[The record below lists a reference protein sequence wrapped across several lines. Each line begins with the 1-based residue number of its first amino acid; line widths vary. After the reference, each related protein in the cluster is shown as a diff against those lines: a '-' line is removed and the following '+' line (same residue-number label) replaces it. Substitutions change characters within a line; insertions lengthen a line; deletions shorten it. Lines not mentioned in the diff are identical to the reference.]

1 MTAFIIFT
9 KSATSPSCYRRRRPL
24 FNMGEEGKKLF
35 FFLLYFVCFSLPVFL
50 FRAKMHHF
58 CYLFSIGISLFLMIC
73 SPAHSTLN
81 VFLFFFFWTGPLTHS
96 TLTSLHFGV
105 VVARLTVT
113 VINKRVV
120 CRHSHCVPLWNFV
133 SLLLV
138 FGSFGSTALFLAWP
152 TLLFSLLLLCMF
164 LVSVLTGRKAH
175 SFGCNNNMPLTYSL
189 LYRICLLVKCFVAIT
204 IVIVVIS
211 LSPLCCMLFLFLTV

>member
-1 MTAFIIFT
+1 MCSFSHTHTTNECIKTLIWPHLSFLPNLPHRNRVVVVVRTLIWAKKEKSFFSSSFT
-9 KSATSPSCYRRRRPL
+9 SYVFPSP
-24 FNMGEEGKKLF
+24 
-35 FFLLYFVCFSLPVFL
+35 FS

-81 VFLFFFFWTGPLTHS
+81 VFLFFFWLVHLLTRH
-96 TLTSLHFGV
+96 SLHFGV

-133 SLLLV
+133 CLLLV
-138 FGSFGSTALFLAWP
+138 FGSFSSTALFLAWP

-164 LVSVLTGRKAH
+164 LVPVLTGRKAH

-189 LYRICLLVKCFVAIT
+189 LYTIACWSNVLLQ
-204 IVIVVIS
+204 
-211 LSPLCCMLFLFLTV
+211 LLLLLLL

>member
-1 MTAFIIFT
+1 MFFPSPFSCLGQKCT
-9 KSATSPSCYRRRRPL
+9 TSVICFQLGFPYFSWYAHQL
-24 FNMGEEGKKLF
+24 TLLSMF
-35 FFLLYFVCFSLPVFL
+35 FSSFVFL
-50 FRAKMHHF
+50 
-58 CYLFSIGISLFLMIC
+58 
-73 SPAHSTLN
+73 
-81 VFLFFFFWTGPLTHS
+81 TGPLTHS

-133 SLLLV
+133 CLLLV

-164 LVSVLTGRKAH
+164 LVPVLTGRKAH

-189 LYRICLLVKCFVAIT
+189 LYRICLLVKCFVAIA

>member
-24 FNMGEEGKKLF
+24 FNMGEEGKELF
-35 FFLLYFVCFSLPVFL
+35 FFLLYFVCFSPPRFRLGQKCTTSVICFQLGFPYFSWYAHQLTLLSMFFSSFFL
-50 FRAKMHHF
+50 
-58 CYLFSIGISLFLMIC
+58 
-73 SPAHSTLN
+73 
-81 VFLFFFFWTGPLTHS
+81 TGPLTHS
-96 TLTSLHFGV
+96 TLTSLHFGA

-133 SLLLV
+133 CLLLV

-164 LVSVLTGRKAH
+164 LVPVLTGRKAH

-189 LYRICLLVKCFVAIT
+189 LYRICLLVKCFVAIA